1 MFQVQNAIGYLFWF
15 LAIVAF
21 AVEVWALI
29 DASRTPNGAF
39 TAAGKLDK
47 TKWLLILS
55 VANVVGLGG
64 AANLISLL
72 SFLPIV
78 AFIAAAVYLADVRPA
93 VTPYRKGGGRGG
105 RGGRSGPYGPW

>member
-1 MFQVQNAIGYLFWF
+1 MLAVQGAINYLFWF

-21 AVEVWALI
+21 VVEVWALI
-29 DASRTPNGAF
+29 DAVRTPNAAF
-39 TAAGKLDK
+39 TSAGKLDK
-47 TKWLLILS
+47 TKWLLILG

-64 AANLISLL
+64 AANFITLL

-105 RGGRSGPYGPW
+105 RSGPYGPW